1 MIGIYN
7 LEPYTN
13 IALEKV
19 RLYFQD
25 EGVRDYNPLE
35 HHLFDKIYCSSIF
48 THSNKS
54 YVTHDMICGGS
65 GFDLATTLPPEIEM
79 MKPKINIG
87 FTTRGCIRKCPFCI
101 VPEKEG
107 KIKVVGDIYD
117 FWDGKSRNITIL
129 DNNILA
135 AKKHFKNISR
145 QIKIENLKVDFNQ
158 GLDHRLL
165 TNKIAAILKS
175 LRYKEYRFSFDSI
188 SFESSVCEAIDILH
202 NHDIKWS
209 MWYVLVGFDSTYDED
224 LFRLRLLKSHNQKAF
239 VQRYNGISNAFYNEL
254 AGWVN
259 QHRFFNK
266 YTFDEFVDRRRSRK
280 RIDTFLKMGNK
291 KTGASGTVRQDSR
304 IG

>member
-1 MIGIYN
+1 MVGIYN

-19 RLYFQD
+19 RLYYQG

-65 GFDLATTLPPEIEM
+65 GFDLTTTLPPEIEM
-79 MKPKINIG
+79 IKPKINIG

-135 AKKHFKNISR
+135 AKKHFKNICR
-145 QIKIENLKVDFNQ
+145 QIEKEDLRVDFNQ
-158 GLDHRLL
+158 GLDPRLL
-165 TNKIAAILKS
+165 TSDIVDMLKS
-175 LRYKEYRFSFDSI
+175 MRYEYYRFSFDSL
-188 SFESSVCEAIDILH
+188 EYENSVRRAINILH
-202 NHDIKWS
+202 KYEIKWS
-209 MWYVLVGFDSTYDED
+209 MWYVLTGYDTTPVED
-224 LFRLRLLKSHNQKAF
+224 LMRLDLLKSHKQRAY
-239 VQRYNGISNAFYNEL
+239 VQRYEGKTNPFLTEL
-254 AGWVN
+254 AGWAN
-259 QHRFFNK
+259 KPQLFMK
-266 YTFDEFVDRRRSRK
+266 YTFSGFLDKRGSKKRVDDFLRMDEGERWK
-280 RIDTFLKMGNK
+280 TFMRTLSVG
-291 KTGASGTVRQDSR
+291 S
-304 IG
+304 